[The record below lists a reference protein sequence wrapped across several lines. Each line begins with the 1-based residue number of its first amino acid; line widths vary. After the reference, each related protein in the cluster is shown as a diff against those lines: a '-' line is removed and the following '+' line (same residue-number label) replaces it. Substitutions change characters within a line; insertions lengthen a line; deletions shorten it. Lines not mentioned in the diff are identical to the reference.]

1 MQESIMYPWY
11 KGFVVDV
18 KLTNDD
24 IQGIQALY
32 PKPTTP
38 PTLRTTTEATTTRRP
53 RVTLRPRPV
62 TPSPTPPDL
71 CDRSVHYDAVSLDPR
86 RMKSYFFVGN
96 WFWVVNRRLSRG
108 DPYAVKSFWKKVK
121 TPVDA
126 AYRNKRGNIVFFKG
140 TEFWEY
146 DSRRILK
153 SSGTITRY
161 GLPLSL
167 ANMNAVFIWEKNQ
180 VTYFFKG
187 TQYWRYNE
195 RIRRT
200 VRGPSRNPYPRKIRS
215 AWKFPDHI
223 DTAVTWLNGRSYV
236 FLGSQYLKLRKRSLV
251 LDGGLRNTARRW
263 MKCSS
268 SVGALGFKSPSD
280 L

>member
-1 MQESIMYPWY
+1 MEFTAQTIRPTHTP
-11 KGFVVDV
+11 
-18 KLTNDD
+18 LT
-24 IQGIQALY
+24 
-32 PKPTTP
+32 
-38 PTLRTTTEATTTRRP
+38 
-53 RVTLRPRPV
+53 
-62 TPSPTPPDL
+62 
-71 CDRSVHYDAVSLDPR
+71 SL
-86 RMKSYFFVGN
+86 SQH
-96 WFWVVNRRLSRG
+96 FWN
-108 DPYAVKSFWKKVK
+108 F
-121 TPVDA
+121 
-126 AYRNKRGNIVFFKG
+126 YR
-140 TEFWEY
+140 FWEY

-153 SSGTITRY
+153 FSGTITRY

-280 L
+280 P